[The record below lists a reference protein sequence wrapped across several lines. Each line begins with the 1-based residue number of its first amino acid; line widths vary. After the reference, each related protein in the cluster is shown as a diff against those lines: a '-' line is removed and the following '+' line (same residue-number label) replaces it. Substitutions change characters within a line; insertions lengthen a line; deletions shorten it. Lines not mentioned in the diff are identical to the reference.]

1 MAKCFVLGGLI
12 LNFVGVILLYF
23 GVRPNKSGVSAT
35 SVGDGGKVET
45 DYFPRFNY
53 LLLRLGLAWPA
64 RGDRSSDGGGLSQ
77 YDSMLI

>member
-53 LLLRLGLAWPA
+53 LLLRLGLACLLV
-64 RGDRSSDGGGLSQ
+64 GIGLQMVGVYLST
-77 YDSMLI
+77 IPC